1 MFRLMPKAEGMSKS
15 AEKGNLEVLNQV
27 IVNVW
32 RDFRSINSKKNPFAL
47 LVESK

>member
-27 IVNVW
+27 IVNVYGGT
-32 RDFRSINSKKNPFAL
+32 L
-47 LVESK
+47 GQ